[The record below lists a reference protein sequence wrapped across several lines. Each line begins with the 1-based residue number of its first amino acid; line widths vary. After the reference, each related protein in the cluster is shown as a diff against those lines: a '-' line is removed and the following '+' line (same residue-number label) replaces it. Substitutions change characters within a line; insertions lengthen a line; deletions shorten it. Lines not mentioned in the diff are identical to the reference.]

1 MKARDSVAGL
11 RRFYEFVEDLLCEL
25 GMDESDERVLFAA
38 SGTLIDEPHPFR
50 FEFRQGLFDILYYKR
65 DMVKTRSSGLH
76 EPSNRGFVAL
86 TFEKLDCRST
96 HNESGRIDVEVGH
109 MFPVADLESQDLLEK
124 RHGTIEV
131 FHGNSD
137 MIYVLYHFVT

>member
-11 RRFYEFVEDLLCEL
+11 RRFYEFVEDFLCGL
-25 GMDESDERVLFAA
+25 RMDESDERVLFAA
-38 SGTLIDEPHPFR
+38 SGTFIDEPHPSR
-50 FEFRQGLFDILYYKR
+50 FEFRQGFLYILYDKR

-76 EPSNRGFVAL
+76 EPANRGFVAF
-86 TFEKLDCRST
+86 TFEELDCRST
-96 HNESGRIDVEVGH
+96 DNESGRIDIEVGH
-109 MFPVADLESQDLLEK
+109 VFPVANLESQDLLEE
-124 RHGTIEV
+124 RHGAIEV